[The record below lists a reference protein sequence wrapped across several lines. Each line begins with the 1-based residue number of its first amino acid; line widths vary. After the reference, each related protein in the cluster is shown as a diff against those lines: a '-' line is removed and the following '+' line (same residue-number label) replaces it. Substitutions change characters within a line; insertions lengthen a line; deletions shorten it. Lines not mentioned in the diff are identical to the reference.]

1 MLEIIFDAKEKKFTS
16 AEGAK
21 ISEPNYV
28 SGDGWYCRVNPD
40 GSVRC
45 ITTEPRKDRYF
56 EICCKISNRGFFR
69 VTKME
74 HGIRRGIKC
83 FRVKNWPV
91 VGVISLTGGPIE
103 KRNAFFNDINNYKG
117 FKKG

>member
-1 MLEIIFDAKEKKFTS
+1 MLEIIFDAKQKKFIA

-21 ISEPNYV
+21 IFQPNYV
-28 SGDGWYCRVNPD
+28 SGDGWCCRVNSD

-45 ITTEPRKDRYF
+45 LAAEPRKNKYL
-56 EICCKISNRGFFR
+56 EICCKISSRGFFK

-74 HGIRRGIKC
+74 RGARRGTKC

-103 KRNAFFNDINNYKG
+103 ERNAFFNDINSYKG